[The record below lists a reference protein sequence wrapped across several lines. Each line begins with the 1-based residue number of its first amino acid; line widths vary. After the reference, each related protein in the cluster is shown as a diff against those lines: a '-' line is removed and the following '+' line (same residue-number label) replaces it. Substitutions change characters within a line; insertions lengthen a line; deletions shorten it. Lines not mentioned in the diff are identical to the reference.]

1 MIRRRIAF
9 LVSSTLVAALAATAS
24 AQTPNGTTLPKPP
37 AGAKPQPQGSTK
49 PLVAAPRT
57 APAPTAQVQRDPFEV
72 ARTTDTA
79 LNCKGPLRLEVMQND
94 PRDGS
99 KGVTMKVIF
108 NEAASATNIQPGQC
122 WRTGGFRIMAITADG
137 VSLSADQG
145 KGEIVHSPDLK
156 KCPLMKSYAL
166 EGGKLKD
173 TQVNDGTIAYSFV
186 DAATTTGPV
195 TLWTRWLDQKGGVPV
210 GSTRT
215 GYGRY
220 APVFGDAVTPG
231 VPGCR

>member
-1 MIRRRIAF
+1 VIRRCISIF
-9 LVSSTLVAALAATAS
+9 ISSAVVVTLAATAA
-24 AQTPNGTTLPKPP
+24 AQTPNGTTLPKPTVKP
-37 AGAKPQPQGSTK
+37 ATK
-49 PLVAAPRT
+49 PAITAAPPT
-57 APAPTAQVQRDPFEV
+57 VKAPTAQPQRDPFDV

-94 PRDGS
+94 AHDGS

-108 NEAASATNIQPGQC
+108 TEAASATNIQPGQC

-156 KCPLMKSYAL
+156 KCPLMRSYAI

-173 TQVNDGTIAYSFV
+173 QQVNDGTIAYSFV

-220 APVFGDAVTPG
+220 APVFGDALTPG
-231 VPGCR
+231 APGCR

>member
-1 MIRRRIAF
+1 VIRRRISI
-9 LVSSTLVAALAATAS
+9 LVSSALIATMAATAS

-37 AGAKPQPQGSTK
+37 AATKPQATGK
-49 PLVAAPRT
+49 PLVAAPG
-57 APAPTAQVQRDPFEV
+57 APTTRPSGLIQRDPFEV

-79 LNCKGPLRLEVMQND
+79 LNCRGPLRLEVTQND

-99 KGVTMKVIF
+99 KGVSMKVIF
-108 NEAASATNIQPGQC
+108 NEAVSATNVQPGQC
-122 WRTGGFRIMAITADG
+122 WRTGGFRLAGITADG

-145 KGEIVHSPDLK
+145 KGEIVHAPDLK
-156 KCPLMKSYAL
+156 KCPLMKSFAI

-173 TQVNDGTIAYSFV
+173 PQVNDGTVAYSFV
-186 DAATTTGPV
+186 DAATSTGAV
-195 TLWTRWLDQKGGVPV
+195 TLWTRWLDHKGGVPV

-220 APVFGDAVTPG
+220 APVFGDGVTPG